1 MNVSLK
7 VETKPS
13 FCRFCHANCA
23 MLVDVVDG
31 KVAAVRGDPDD
42 PVYQGY
48 TCQKGRQLAEAH
60 NHPTRLLMHQR
71 RTAAGFEPAN
81 SEEALSAIAARLR
94 RILDDHGPH
103 SIAVYCGTY
112 AFQNSAGLG
121 AALGFANGVGSRNF
135 YTSVTLD
142 QPAKVYTTMRMGQW
156 GGGVHGFSDAEACI
170 FIGNNPLVSH
180 YAPPGGVPPFSP
192 SRRLRDQLA
201 KGLKLVVI
209 DPRVTDVAKLATLHL
224 QVKPGEDAAVLA
236 AIANV
241 MLQEGLYDKAFCQQ
255 FVGDLSAF
263 ADAVAPFTPDVAA
276 ARAGLSADDIVQA
289 ARIFGSVK
297 RGAVST
303 GTGPEMAGQGNLVAW
318 LVNAINIIG
327 GRVNREGETSP
338 VPRVFTP
345 GAAPR
350 KAEVSPPVRPWGEGF
365 PASRFRGLT
374 QLGFEMPCNVLAD
387 EILTPGEGQVKA
399 LINFGGNPLV
409 AFPNP
414 EKMARALDSL
424 DLLVSIDIRM
434 SQTARRSHWVLA
446 PSMCLER
453 EDITNLSEW
462 WFEEPYARYA
472 QALVPAPG
480 ETLDEYVMLWELC
493 RRMGISMPT
502 AGGNVPMD
510 KVPTKA
516 EFLDLMSATCRV
528 PPSQVKA
535 DTPDGRHIFYPEH
548 ALTVLPGEP
557 GSETR
562 FDLVP
567 DTLARDL
574 AATLEKG
581 GAGDRDG
588 DYPFRLTSRRSAH
601 VFNSSGHQYAALSKK
616 GTTNFA
622 WMNPAD
628 MEALGLAD
636 EMAIEIVGKRGALT
650 GLARADPAV
659 RCGVVSMSHAFG
671 DVGQGADD
679 VARIG
684 VITSR
689 LVDETVDYDPIT
701 GQSLQSAIPVRIA
714 AA

>member
-1 MNVSLK
+1 MNAPLK

-23 MLVDVVDG
+23 MLVDVVGG

-42 PVYQGY
+42 PVYGGY
-48 TCQKGRQLAEAH
+48 TCQKGRQLAVAH

-71 RTAAGFEPAN
+71 RTATGFEPAT
-81 SEEALSAIAARLR
+81 SEEALGDIAARLK
-94 RILDDHGPH
+94 RIVDQHGPH
-103 SIAVYCGTY
+103 SVAIYCGTY

-121 AALGFANGVGSRNF
+121 AAIGFANGIGTRNI

-142 QPAKVYTTMRMGQW
+142 QPAKVYTTMRLGQW
-156 GGGVHGFSDAEACI
+156 GGGVQGFTGADACI

-201 KGLKLVVI
+201 KGLKLIVI
-209 DPRVTDVAKLATLHL
+209 DPRETDVAKLATLHL

-241 MLQEGLYDKAFCQQ
+241 MLKEGLHDQAFCQQ
-255 FVGDLSAF
+255 HVGDLSAF
-263 ADAVAPFTPDVAA
+263 AAAVEPFTPELAA
-276 ARAGLSADDIVQA
+276 ARAGVKAEDIVQA
-289 ARIFGSVK
+289 ARLWGGQK

-318 LVNAINIIG
+318 LVSALNIIG
-327 GRVNREGETSP
+327 GRVNREGEVAP

-350 KAEVSPPVRPWGEGF
+350 TAEVTPPVRPWGEGF

-387 EILTPGEGQVKA
+387 EMLTPGEGQVKA
-399 LINFGGNPLV
+399 LINIGGNPIV

-414 EKMARALDSL
+414 DKMARALDGL

-434 SQTARRSHWVLA
+434 SQTAKRSHWVLA
-446 PSMCLER
+446 PQMCLER
-453 EDITNLSEW
+453 DDITNLSEW
-462 WFEEPYARYA
+462 WFEEPYARYT
-472 QALVPAPG
+472 QAMIPAPG
-480 ETLDEYVMLWELC
+480 ETLDEWEIMWELC
-493 RRMGISMPT
+493 RRMGVPMPT

-510 KVPTKA
+510 VKPTKT

-528 PPSQVKA
+528 LPSKVKA
-535 DTPDGRHIFYPEH
+535 DTPDGRHIIYPEH
-548 ALTVLPGEP
+548 ALVVEP
-557 GSETR
+557 GDPESPVK

-567 DTLARDL
+567 DTLADELR
-574 AATLEKG
+574 ATLSK
-581 GAGDRDG
+581 AGDDF
-588 DYPFRLTSRRSAH
+588 PFRLTSRRSAH
-601 VFNSSGHQYAALSKK
+601 VFNSSGHQYEALAKK
-616 GTTNFA
+616 GPTNYA

-628 MEALGLAD
+628 MAALGLAD
-636 EMAIEIVGKRGALT
+636 EQMVEIAGRRGSLK
-650 GLARADPAV
+650 GLVKADPDV
-659 RCGVVSMSHAFG
+659 RPGVISMSHAFG
-671 DVGQGADD
+671 DVGEDGTA

-684 VITSR
+684 ATTAR

-701 GQSLQSAIPVRIA
+701 GQSLQSAIPVRVTNDGSPPT
-714 AA
+714 

>member
-1 MNVSLK
+1 MNASLK

-23 MLVDVVDG
+23 MLVDVAGG

-42 PVYQGY
+42 PVYSGY
-48 TCQKGRQLAEAH
+48 TCQKGRQLAVAH
-60 NHPTRLLMHQR
+60 NHPSRLTMHQR
-71 RTAAGFEPAN
+71 RTANGFEFAT
-81 SEEALSAIAARLR
+81 SEQALSDIAARLKA
-94 RILDDHGPH
+94 IVAEHGPH
-103 SIAVYCGTY
+103 SVAIYCGTY

-121 AALGFANGVGSRNF
+121 AAIGFANGIGTRNI

-142 QPAKVYTTMRMGQW
+142 QPAKVYTTMRMGMW

-209 DPRVTDVAKLATLHL
+209 DPRETDVAKLATLHL

-241 MLQEGLYDKAFCQQ
+241 ILKEGLHDQAFCQQ
-255 FVGDLSAF
+255 HVGDLSAF
-263 ADAVAPFTPDVAA
+263 AAAVEPFTPELAA
-276 ARAGLSADDIVQA
+276 ARAGVKAEDIVQA
-289 ARIFGSVK
+289 ARLWGGQK

-318 LVNAINIIG
+318 LVSALNIIG
-327 GRVNREGETSP
+327 GRVNREGEVAP

-350 KAEVSPPVRPWGEGF
+350 TAEVTPPVRPWGEGF

-387 EILTPGEGQVKA
+387 EILTPGDGQIRA
-399 LINFGGNPLV
+399 LINFGGNPMV

-414 EKMARALDSL
+414 EKMAKALDSL
-424 DLLVSIDIRM
+424 DLLVSIDIRL
-434 SQTARRSHWVLA
+434 SQTAKRSHWVLA
-446 PSMCLER
+446 PAMCLER

-480 ETLDEYVMLWELC
+480 ETMDEWEMLWELC
-493 RRMGISMPT
+493 RRMEVPMPVV
-502 AGGNVPMD
+502 GGNVPMD
-510 KVPTKA
+510 RKPTKA

-528 PPSQVKA
+528 APSQVKA
-535 DTPDGRHIFYPEH
+535 DTPHGRHIFYPEH
-548 ALTVLPGEP
+548 SLVVEP
-557 GSETR
+557 GDLESHVK

-567 DTLARDL
+567 DTLPQEL
-574 AATLEKG
+574 HATLSK
-581 GAGDRDG
+581 ADDAL
-588 DYPFRLTSRRSAH
+588 PFRLTSRRSPH
-601 VFNSSGHQYAALSKK
+601 VFNSSGHQYDALAKK
-616 GTTNFA
+616 GTSNYA

-628 MEALGLAD
+628 MAALGLAD
-636 EMAIEIVGKRGALT
+636 EQLVEIAGKRGSLR
-650 GLARADPAV
+650 GLVKADESIRP
-659 RCGVVSMSHAFG
+659 GVVSMSHAFG
-671 DVGQGADD
+671 DVGEDGKA
-679 VARIG
+679 VERIG
-684 VITSR
+684 ATTSR

-701 GQSLQSAIPVRIA
+701 GQSLQSAIPVNVA
-714 AA
+714 PA